1 MTDSVYPATGGFVDN
16 TSAATFIPEIWSDE
30 IVAAYQKNLVLA
42 NLVKKMSMAGKKGDT
57 IHVPKPVRGSA
68 NAKAENTAV
77 TVHNATEGEVQI
89 AIDKH
94 FEYSRLI
101 EDITDVQALSSLR
114 QFYTEDAGYAL
125 AKQVDTDL
133 HSLAT
138 GLGSAGTTSSTYLN
152 NGGTFFVDNS
162 ASGALATYT
171 ADTVTTADVFTDS
184 GFRAIIQKLDDAD
197 VPMEN
202 RCFVIPPSVRN
213 TIMGIDRYV
222 SSDFVNN
229 GQVTNGQIG
238 QLYGIDVFVS
248 TNCPV
253 VEAAADNT
261 ASTVDSLGALL
272 FQKDAI
278 VMAEQLGVR
287 SQTQYKQEFLANLF
301 TSDTLYGVSVL
312 RPESGLTLVV
322 PK

>member
-1 MTDSVYPATGGFVDN
+1 MTDSTYPATGGFVNN

-30 IVAAYQKNLVLA
+30 IIAAYQKNLVLA
-42 NLVKKMSMAGKKGDT
+42 NLVKKMSMSGKKGDT
-57 IHVPKPVRGSA
+57 IHVPKPIRGA
-68 NAKAENTAV
+68 AHAKVTKTAV
-77 TVHNATEGEVQI
+77 TVQADTEGEVQI

-125 AKQVDTDL
+125 ATKVDTDL

-138 GLGSAGTTSSTYLN
+138 GLGSAGTSSTTYLN
-152 NGGTFFVDNS
+152 NGGTFFINNG
-162 ASGALATYT
+162 ASTLTTYV
-171 ADTVTTADVFTDS
+171 ADTVVAADIFTDG
-184 GFRAIIQKLDDAD
+184 GFRALIQKLDDED
-197 VPMEN
+197 VPMDG
-202 RCFVIPPSVRN
+202 RSFIVPPSVRN

-229 GQVTNGQIG
+229 GKVTGGQIG
-238 QLYGIDVFVS
+238 ELYGIDIYVS

-253 VEAAADNT
+253 VET
-261 ASTVDSLGALL
+261 AGNNSASSIDSLGALL
-272 FQKDAI
+272 LHRDALTF
-278 VMAEQLGVR
+278 AEQVGVR

-301 TSDTLYGVSVL
+301 TSDTLYGTAVL
-312 RPESGLTLVV
+312 RPEAGLTLVV